1 MTDDSVFSD
10 DDSAGAVG
18 DTPQLDNTDT
28 LLGQDLRSDPL
39 DTGYSP
45 PDYEPKNTRFGT
57 TAEEQRTGETL
68 DQRLA
73 EEEPDISAD
82 DVARGDEDVFADIDS
97 APDVR
102 AGRLYAP
109 DEGAHGDDESD
120 AIAYD
125 AGISGGSASAEE
137 AAVHII
143 GEDDI

>member
-1 MTDDSVFSD
+1 MTDQSEFTD
-10 DDSAGAVG
+10 DGNPTAAIEA
-18 DTPQLDNTDT
+18 PQLDSTDT

-57 TAEEQRTGETL
+57 TAQEQREGETL

-73 EEEPDISAD
+73 EEEPDVSVD
-82 DVARGDEDVFADIDS
+82 DVPPGDFEDVDRE
-97 APDVR
+97 PDPR

-109 DEGAHGDDESD
+109 DEGAHPDREAD

-137 AAVHII
+137 AAMHVI
-143 GEDDI
+143 GEDDADF

>member
-1 MTDDSVFSD
+1 MTDDSLYGDEVYE
-10 DDSAGAVG
+10 GAQEFEPQI
-18 DTPQLDNTDT
+18 DTPDS
-28 LLGQDLRSDPL
+28 LLSDDLRSDPL

-45 PDYEPKNTRFGT
+45 PDYRPQNTRYGT
-57 TAEEQRTGETL
+57 TAEEQREGETL

-73 EEEPDISAD
+73 EEEPDIQP
-82 DVARGDEDVFADIDS
+82 GDEPESDFDRSDNA
-97 APDVR
+97 ADVR

-120 AIAYD
+120 AIAFD

>member
-1 MTDDSVFSD
+1 MTDESEFTDDSTPTE
-10 DDSAGAVG
+10 AIEA
-18 DTPQLDNTDT
+18 PQLDNTDT

-45 PDYEPKNTRFGT
+45 PDYEPKGTRFGT
-57 TAEEQRTGETL
+57 TAEEQRAGETL

-73 EEEPDISAD
+73 EEEPDVSAD
-82 DVARGDEDVFADIDS
+82 DVPTGDFDEIDRE
-97 APDVR
+97 PDAR

-109 DEGAHGDDESD
+109 DEGAHEDVESD
-120 AIAYD
+120 AVAHD

-143 GEDDI
+143 GEDDADF

>member
-1 MTDDSVFSD
+1 MTDESVFSD
-10 DDSAGAVG
+10 EDSSNGLG
-18 DTPQLDNTDT
+18 DAPQLDNTDT
-28 LLGQDLRSDPL
+28 LMGQDLRADPL

-45 PDYEPKNTRFGT
+45 PDYEPKGTRFGM
-57 TAEEQRTGETL
+57 TAEEQREGETL
-68 DQRLA
+68 DQRLS
-73 EEEPDISAD
+73 EEEPDIAAD
-82 DVARGDEDVFADIDS
+82 QPDGDFDEID
-97 APDVR
+97 AEPDAR

-143 GEDDI
+143 GEDDTDV

>member
-1 MTDDSVFSD
+1 MTDESEFTDDSNPTE
-10 DDSAGAVG
+10 AIEA
-18 DTPQLDNTDT
+18 PQLDNTDT

-39 DTGYSP
+39 EAGYSP
-45 PDYEPKNTRFGT
+45 PDYEPKGTRFGT

-73 EEEPDISAD
+73 EEEPDISPD
-82 DVARGDEDVFADIDS
+82 DRPIGDFDEIDS
-97 APDVR
+97 APDAR

-109 DEGAHGDDESD
+109 DEGAHADEESD
-120 AIAYD
+120 AVAYD

-143 GEDDI
+143 GEDDIDV

>member
-1 MTDDSVFSD
+1 MSDESVFSD
-10 DDSAGAVG
+10 DDSAGAAG

-57 TAEEQRTGETL
+57 TAEEQREGETL

-73 EEEPDISAD
+73 EEEPDVTAEQDPSE
-82 DVARGDEDVFADIDS
+82 DEDDFADIDS
-97 APDVR
+97 AADVR

-120 AIAYD
+120 AIAFD

-137 AAVHII
+137 AAVHVI
-143 GEDDI
+143 GEDDL

>member
-1 MTDDSVFSD
+1 MSESVFSD
-10 DDSAGAVG
+10 EGSSGGAG

-28 LLGQDLRSDPL
+28 LLGQDLLSDPL

-57 TAEEQRTGETL
+57 TAEEQREGETL

-73 EEEPDISAD
+73 EEEPDVSAD
-82 DVARGDEDVFADIDS
+82 QDPPEDEDDFADIDS
-97 APDVR
+97 AADVR

-120 AIAYD
+120 AIAFD

-137 AAVHII
+137 AAVHVI